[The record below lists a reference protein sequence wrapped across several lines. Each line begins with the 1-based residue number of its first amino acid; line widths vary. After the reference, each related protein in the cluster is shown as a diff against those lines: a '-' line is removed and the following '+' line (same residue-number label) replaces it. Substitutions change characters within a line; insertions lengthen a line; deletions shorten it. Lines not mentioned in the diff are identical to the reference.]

1 MASLLAATGPHA
13 GARFEIGQELAI
25 GRSSACEVRLP
36 DDTKVSRRHARLFA
50 HAGRFFLVDL
60 GSRNGTVLNGE
71 KLEGEAALQSGDRV
85 QVGDTLF
92 VFDPPL
98 RASVEDSPE
107 ELLKAGAVEQFLP
120 STGESGALFRAGMAL
135 LACPSESAALRR
147 GAEETLKI
155 LEADAVAALL
165 PGELGLV
172 TAAVVGAPEVK
183 VPRPLLRAADRRE
196 AARTSRAAIAPVWA
210 GGASFGALFVE
221 RHSEPMD
228 DRELGLLGALGR
240 LVGEAVAAARSRVP
254 PPSEGVLV
262 GTSRVFRRALDQV
275 RRVAATNH
283 AVVLIGESGT
293 GKALTAHYLHA
304 RSPRA
309 LGPFVKVDC
318 RAPAPVLEEE
328 LFGRQPGPGVPPRP
342 AAFVRADG
350 GTLALLAVES
360 LPHELAVKVAREIKE
375 RRAPVPGTGD
385 SPVDVRL
392 LVTAREPVAQ
402 LAATGRIDLDLAHA
416 IEGVELA
423 LPPLRE
429 RRTDVAQL
437 FDHFAA
443 HAARVQL
450 GKPPQL
456 SPEAK
461 DLLLSY
467 AWPGNVRELKLCAE
481 HLSLSRG
488 GDEVMSAHLPREVA
502 GAAGPAQ
509 GLEKLADAVA
519 RLERDAIAQALRK
532 AGGKK
537 IRAAALLGISRPTL
551 DKKIATYK
559 LPVR

>member
-98 RASVEDSPE
+98 RASVEDSTE
-107 ELLKAGAVEQFLP
+107 ELLKAAAVEQFLP

-135 LACPSESAALRR
+135 LSCSAESSALRR
-147 GAEETLKI
+147 GAEETVRI
-155 LEADAVAALL
+155 LQADAAAALL

-172 TAAVVGAPEVK
+172 TASVVGAAEVK
-183 VPRPLLRAADRRE
+183 VPRSLLRAAERRE
-196 AARTSRAAIAPVWA
+196 AARTGRAAIAPLWA

-221 RHSEPMD
+221 RRSEPMD

-240 LVGEAVAAARSRVP
+240 LVGEAVAASRSRVP
-254 PPSEGVLV
+254 PPSDGVLV

-275 RRVAATNH
+275 RRVAATTH
-283 AVVLIGESGT
+283 PVVLVGEAGSGK
-293 GKALTAHYLHA
+293 GLAAHYLHA

-318 RAPAPVLEEE
+318 RMPAQALEEE
-328 LFGRQPGPGVPPRP
+328 LFGRQPGPGAPPRP
-342 AAFVRADG
+342 PAFVRADG
-350 GTLALLAVES
+350 GTLALLSVES

-375 RRAPVPGTGD
+375 RRAPLPTSGD
-385 SPVDVRL
+385 GPADVRL
-392 LVTAREPVAQ
+392 LVTAREPIAQ
-402 LAATGRIDLDLAHA
+402 LAAMGRIDLDLAHA
-416 IEGVELA
+416 VEGVELA

-429 RRTDVAQL
+429 RRTDVTLL
-437 FDHFAA
+437 FDHFAS
-443 HAARVQL
+443 HAARL
-450 GKPPQL
+450 HSGKLPQL

-467 AWPGNVRELKLCAE
+467 AWPGNVRELRLCAE
-481 HLSLSRG
+481 HLALVRG
-488 GDEVMSAHLPREVA
+488 GDEVTSSHLPREVA
-502 GAAGPAQ
+502 GAAEPAQ
-509 GLEKLADAVA
+509 GAEKLADAVA

-551 DKKIATYK
+551 DKKIAAYK
-559 LPVR
+559 LTVR

>member
-13 GARFEIGQELAI
+13 GARFDIGQELAI
-25 GRSSACEVRLP
+25 GRSSACKVCLP
-36 DDTKVSRRHARLFA
+36 DDTRVSRRHARVFA

-71 KLEGEAALQSGDRV
+71 KLEGEAALQVGDRI

-98 RASVEDSPE
+98 KASVEDSSE
-107 ELLKAGAVEQFLP
+107 EVLKAGAVEQFLP
-120 STGESGALFRAGMAL
+120 STGEGGALLRAAMAL
-135 LACPSESAALRR
+135 LPCPSEATALRR
-147 GAEETLKI
+147 GAEETLKV
-155 LEADAVAALL
+155 LRADAVAALL

-172 TAAVVGAPEVK
+172 TAAVIGSSEVK
-183 VPRPLLRAADRRE
+183 VPRTLLRAAERRE
-196 AARTSRAAIAPVWA
+196 AARTGKAAIAPLWA
-210 GGASFGALFVE
+210 GGSSFGALFVE
-221 RHSEPMD
+221 RKDEPLD
-228 DRELGLLGALGR
+228 DRELGMLGALGR

-254 PPSEGVLV
+254 PPSEGMLV

-275 RRVAATNH
+275 RRVAATGH
-283 AVVLIGESGT
+283 PVVLVGEAGT

-318 RAPAPVLEEE
+318 RAPAPVLEDE
-328 LFGRQPGPGVPPRP
+328 LFGRQPGPGAPPRP
-342 AAFVRADG
+342 PAFLRADG
-350 GTLALLAVES
+350 GTLALLAVEA
-360 LPHELAVKVAREIKE
+360 LPHEMAVRVARELTE
-375 RRAPVPGTGD
+375 RR
-385 SPVDVRL
+385 SPLQGGAEAADVRL
-392 LVTAREPVAQ
+392 LVTVREPIAQ

-416 IEGVELA
+416 LEGVEVV

-429 RRTDVAQL
+429 RRTDVTLL

-443 HAARVQL
+443 HAARVHL

-456 SPEAK
+456 TPEAK

-467 AWPGNVRELKLCAE
+467 AWPGNVRELRLCAE
-481 HLSLSRG
+481 RLALSYG
-488 GDEVMSAHLPREVA
+488 GEEISSVHLPREVV
-502 GAAGPAQ
+502 GASSLAQ
-509 GLEKLADAVA
+509 GPEKLADAVA
-519 RLERDAIAQALRK
+519 RLERDAISQALRK

-551 DKKIATYK
+551 DKKIAIYK
-559 LPVR
+559 LLVR